1 MTPHLGCEW
10 EECFLFTQ
18 NHREIC
24 DKVKEY
30 SDVLFVFPLYVDS
43 LPCCVLEFLDCLC
56 QNLPDSRPTVH
67 LMINC
72 GFLET
77 EQNSIAIKTLQ
88 FFCKKYGFPFGS
100 CLSIGSGEAILTPPF
115 DMLFKLNLKKL
126 AKSIKN
132 SARLHFRLLFR
143 SRKNALLPNPKN
155 SGFVPVKKTVLPK
168 NRCSHQISNNKK
180 GIPVLMPGVPFL
192 YPETTIPFYVC
203 GNKAILPDLPR
214 TIRLE

>member
-1 MTPHLGCEW
+1 MDKLLILNGSPRALRSNSQKFIEMMTPHLGCEW

-100 CLSIGSGEAILTPPF
+100 CLSIGSGEAILTSPF

-132 SARLHFRLLFR
+132 SAPLTLSIALPISKERFVAESEKFWLRAGE
-143 SRKNALLPNPKN
+143 KNGITKEQMQSPN
-155 SGFVPVKKTVLPK
+155 
-168 NRCSHQISNNKK
+168 I
-180 GIPVLMPGVPFL
+180 
-192 YPETTIPFYVC
+192 E
-203 GNKAILPDLPR
+203 
-214 TIRLE
+214 

>member
-1 MTPHLGCEW
+1 MDKLLILNGSPRSRRSNSQKFTQILTKYLSCEW

-18 NHREIC
+18 DHREIC

-56 QNLPDSRPTVH
+56 QNLPDSYPTIH

-115 DMLFKLNLKKL
+115 YLLFQLKLRKL
-126 AKSIKN
+126 AKSI
-132 SARLHFRLLFR
+132 LR
-143 SRKNALLPNPKN
+143 S
-155 SGFVPVKKTVLPK
+155 VPVNLSIALPLSKKRFLVESEKFWLSAGEK
-168 NRCSHQISNNKK
+168 NGLTKK
-180 GIPVLMPGVPFL
+180 QMQSPNI
-192 YPETTIPFYVC
+192 E
-203 GNKAILPDLPR
+203 
-214 TIRLE
+214 